1 MSKKYGNPDLVLK
14 LNNPFIIPGDNKDRF
29 MLTKL
34 PFELD
39 TDTNIQ
45 LIEFVPDNKQLV
57 HHLNAH
63 LISYDKEKSDHL
75 KSVRPI
81 LNGDIPN
88 DYCFP
93 ST

>member
-1 MSKKYGNPDLVLK
+1 MILQKWYDQGSIPGDTSKIQKLGFVSMSKKKFGNPDLVLK

-39 TDTNIQ
+39 ADTNIR

-57 HHLNAH
+57 HHLNA
-63 LISYDKEKSDHL
+63 I
-75 KSVRPI
+75 
-81 LNGDIPN
+81 
-88 DYCFP
+88 
-93 ST
+93 